1 MTNYRR
7 TFVDGVF
14 MKNEKYSMGERKALS
29 PILRNYETRLINIL
43 LLMPSVLIFLFYVS
57 QKYWLSL
64 VWNNFFEHKES
75 LRHYSNIMF
84 WFGAMILCFV
94 GTFLF
99 QSGHLICF
107 IFKKDWHSFSKCAIG
122 WSLILFLPLAGIFI
136 AGWYKESSNII
147 ILKSLK

>member
-1 MTNYRR
+1 
-7 TFVDGVF
+7 
-14 MKNEKYSMGERKALS
+14 MGERKALS